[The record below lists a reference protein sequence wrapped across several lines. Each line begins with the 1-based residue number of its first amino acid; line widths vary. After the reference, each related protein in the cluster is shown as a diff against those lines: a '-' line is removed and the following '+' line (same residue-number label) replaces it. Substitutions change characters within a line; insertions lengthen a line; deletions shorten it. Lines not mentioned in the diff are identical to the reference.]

1 MTFYNGIAPFYT
13 QKETAFIFGIK
24 LLVVILV
31 FLVFTTTF
39 LIILPGIRGRGRI
52 YSFCRVIISLFVGVI
67 IVVVNFTSDWEE
79 GYVTVNTTY
88 KAFSNETIRARVG
101 LQIGLA
107 GINVTLK
114 GLPVDQLNETID
126 YNENF
131 QWKFGSNYDKE
142 NYKGLERGL
151 PNPILYIAEKFT
163 SKAPCLVH
171 AQYRFSGHY
180 ATAMMWVA
188 FCAWAISNI
197 LFSMSTIVYGGYM
210 TLVTSAFMI
219 FGVIAFATTRR
230 VSLCI
235 IQFGPTTLQTSLSVS
250 FWLTLA
256 TALLCF
262 ILGILVIVMNHF
274 IPEKLRAF
282 FMLNG
287 EDDDMD
293 EMRGGI
299 INHYFTGNCAD
310 TIYLKETKH
319 SFEKKDFVVYT

>member
-1 MTFYNGIAPFYT
+1 MTLFNGISPFYV
-13 QKETAFIFGIK
+13 QEQTAFIFAIT

-31 FLVFTTTF
+31 FLVLAVTF

-52 YSFCRVIISLFVGVI
+52 YSFYRAILSLFIGVI

-88 KAFSNETIRARVG
+88 KAFSSEIIRARVG
-101 LQIGLA
+101 LQIGLT

-114 GLPVDQLNETID
+114 GLPVNQLNETID

-131 QWKFGSNYDKE
+131 QWKFELDYDKE
-142 NYKGLERGL
+142 SYRGLERGL
-151 PNPILYIAEKFT
+151 PNPILYISEKFT
-163 SKAPCLVH
+163 SRAPCIVNM
-171 AQYRFSGHY
+171 QYRFSGHY

-188 FCAWAISNI
+188 FCSWVISNI

-210 TLVTSAFMI
+210 TLVTSAFMM
-219 FGVIAFATTRR
+219 FGVIAFATTRN
-230 VSLCI
+230 VPPCLI
-235 IQFGPTTLQTSLSVS
+235 HFGPATLKTSLSVS

-262 ILGILVIVMNHF
+262 ILGVLVIVMHHF
-274 IPEKLRAF
+274 IPEKVRAF

-293 EMRGGI
+293 EVSSGI
-299 INHYFTGNCAD
+299 INQYFVDNYAD
-310 TIYLKETKH
+310 SICLKETKF
-319 SFEKKDFVVYT
+319 STEDKNLSV

>member
-1 MTFYNGIAPFYT
+1 MTLFNGITPFYGQNRT
-13 QKETAFIFGIK
+13 SVTFAIA

-31 FLVFTTTF
+31 FLVFAVTF
-39 LIILPGIRGRGRI
+39 LVILPGIRGKGRLF
-52 YSFCRVIISLFVGVI
+52 SFCRVVISLFVGVI
-67 IVVVNFTSDWEE
+67 IVVVNFTSDWEA

-88 KAFSNETIRARVG
+88 KAFSNEIITARVG

-114 GLPVDQLNETID
+114 GLPVNQLNETID

-131 QWKFGSNYDKE
+131 QWRFDVDYKE
-142 NYKGLERGL
+142 DYYKGLQRGL
-151 PNPILYIAEKFT
+151 PNPILYIAEKFNHN
-163 SKAPCLVH
+163 APCLVH

-188 FCAWAISNI
+188 FCAWVITNI

-210 TLVTSAFMI
+210 ALVTSAFMV
-219 FGVIAFATTRR
+219 FGVISFATTLNVRQ
-230 VSLCI
+230 CI
-235 IQFGPTTLQTSLSVS
+235 IQFGPTTLKTSLGVS

-262 ILGILVIVMNHF
+262 ILGIIIIVMDHC
-274 IPEKLRAF
+274 IPEKLRTF

-287 EDDDMD
+287 EDGDD
-293 EMRGGI
+293 EMGDGL
-299 INHYFTGNCAD
+299 INPSFTYDYGD
-310 TIYLKETKH
+310 GLYLTKRKNN
-319 SFEKKDFVVYT
+319 FENKDFVVYT

>member
-1 MTFYNGIAPFYT
+1 MTLFNGISPFYPR
-13 QKETAFIFGIK
+13 QQTAFVFAIT

-31 FLVFTTTF
+31 FLVLTVTF

-52 YSFCRVIISLFVGVI
+52 YSFCRVILSLFIGVI
-67 IVVVNFTSDWEE
+67 IVVVNFTSNWEE

-88 KAFSNETIRARVG
+88 KAFSSEIIKARVG

-114 GLPVDQLNETID
+114 GLPVNQLNETID

-131 QWKFGSNYDKE
+131 QWKFELDYDKE
-142 NYKGLERGL
+142 SYRRLEQGL

-163 SKAPCLVH
+163 SKAPCNVNV
-171 AQYRFSGHY
+171 QYRFSGHY

-188 FCAWAISNI
+188 FCSWVISNV
-197 LFSMSTIVYGGYM
+197 LFSMSTIVYGAYM
-210 TLVTSAFMI
+210 TLVTSTFMM
-219 FGVIAFATTRR
+219 FGVIAFATTRN
-230 VSLCI
+230 VPPCLI
-235 IQFGPTTLQTSLSVS
+235 HFGPATLKTSLSVS

-262 ILGILVIVMNHF
+262 ILGVLVIVMDHF
-274 IPEKLRAF
+274 IPEKVRAF

-293 EMRGGI
+293 EVSGGI
-299 INHYFTGNCAD
+299 INQYFAD
-310 TIYLKETKH
+310 NYANTICLKETKC
-319 SFEKKDFVVYT
+319 SIEDQNLTV